1 MTKEQ
6 NQRILSKL
14 REEISISDETAQKFT
29 DVLRIMKR
37 LRADEGC
44 PWDKVQTHDSLLKNL
59 LEEAYEF
66 VEVVHSGKTDLMLE
80 ELGDLFMQVVFH
92 AQVAEENGSF
102 DFAQVSE
109 TLCDKLLRR
118 HPHVFGDRTA
128 ENEEQALNSWN
139 EAKRKE
145 GPEHSNLK
153 NIPKSMPA
161 LIRSRKIQ
169 EIAGRVGFE
178 WTDMKGALKKIDE
191 ELSEFKEAV
200 KIGNQEKI
208 EEELGDLLFVV
219 VNATRYGRFCP
230 EVALSSTN
238 EKFIRRFQHVERRLA
253 EEGRTTQEATL
264 EDMDV
269 FWDEA
274 KELERE

>member
-1 MTKEQ
+1 
-6 NQRILSKL
+6 
-14 REEISISDETAQKFT
+14 
-29 DVLRIMKR
+29 
-37 LRADEGC
+37 
-44 PWDKVQTHDSLLKNL
+44 L